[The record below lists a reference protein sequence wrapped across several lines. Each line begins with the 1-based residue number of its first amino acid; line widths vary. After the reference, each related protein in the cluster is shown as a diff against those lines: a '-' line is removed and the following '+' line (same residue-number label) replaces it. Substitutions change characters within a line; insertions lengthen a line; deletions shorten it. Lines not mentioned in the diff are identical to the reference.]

1 MNMSLKLGIAAICS
15 LLLAASL
22 RADVVTQNFE
32 AFPLNTTTPASNT
45 TVNGWMIND
54 TQIRNSLAGGVL
66 PYSGTNMA
74 VMLDGNFT
82 GTSGTNTYV
91 ETPLLSNGVGSVSF
105 YLRNWGTGVGP
116 YVCQVRFS
124 TNGTSWATAGAVTN
138 TSTTNWTAYT
148 VPVNIYAPVRLRLFK
163 GGATTDRSVV
173 VLEDISTTEA
183 PAKVEISDTA
193 ISPAS
198 PLAGQ
203 AVNISSVLTSSGQ
216 VSNIV
221 AQLRWSANGGSSNTI
236 SMATNSLSGGRYE
249 TITPITNQPA
259 FTVINYT
266 LAVTFSGPYA
276 SPTNTS
282 GSFFYRQAPPQSA
295 FTNLTVKGDFPF
307 ALDLVADRYW
317 TGLTN
322 VGAMV
327 AKSVYF
333 ETVNA
338 ATNRWSDPGQTNS
351 TLPIFGSVAT
361 NAPANIQIASTK
373 AGWLL
378 FNFNEQEQSYGVEQA
393 IYQTFNSWTNA
404 AAFTNYTIE
413 GWTLT
418 QGRATNTA
426 ALAFEGR
433 SIQFASNTAE
443 RAIASPELTNGIGS
457 ILFRYRNTVTN
468 GLSPAAFA
476 IQTRAT
482 TTNTWQTVTTV
493 TNILAPDY
501 LFYRHTINQFG
512 SKFVRVLATGP
523 AGAQLL
529 LDNIAV
535 STLQDPADVTI
546 VSHGVEPAAP
556 RAGETAVFATT
567 LAATA
572 PTLSTN
578 ATLYWAVSGGPSNT
592 LNLAYNSGTGRYEGS
607 FPTNNPELV
616 NINYTLVVSF
626 TGPHASFF
634 SPKTATGSFFYRQAA
649 PQSAFT
655 NLTVKGDLTRA
666 LELVADDYWIVVT
679 NVGARGATA
688 LYFETVNAA
697 TNQWRDPAQTRT
709 SLPIFG
715 PASTNTMTN
724 IQIASIPAGGLLFSF
739 DENIGRYGIQ
749 QATNQTFNTWSDVNF
764 GTYTNAGWILT
775 QGRIVTNAPFTF
787 EGRSVQ
793 FASNTAERAIA
804 SPELTN
810 GIGSILFRYRNTQ
823 TNLSPAA
830 FAIQT
835 RATTNDAWQTV
846 QTVSDIRTP
855 DYRFHSLT
863 VANLDLRYIRI
874 AATNGT
880 AVAQL
885 LIDDIIITRPGAV
898 VKYEGLTHTPT
909 NPTITNTV
917 TVTVNIT
924 ALNGAETNAPPTLW
938 FRAGDSGTN
947 DPISMI
953 NISGNTYSATIPRGA
968 IGLMQYYIE
977 TTYLNPATGG
987 SLTTKEPTDRTGM
1000 PAAYTNTDAVASTQN
1015 FAAFPLNTS
1024 NPPLNTTTNG
1034 WTINET
1040 QIRSSVPN
1048 LPNPPILPYSGT
1060 KLALLLDG
1068 TPSFNTSGTNAYV
1081 ETPLLSNGVG
1091 SVSFYLNWW
1100 RGAGPHICEVRFS
1113 TNGTDWVTAASV
1125 TKTSTTNWTAYT
1137 VPLNIYAPVRLR
1149 LAKGG
1154 NVTADQSLLLLDG
1167 INVTYPPVQVTASGF
1182 ELHPAYP
1189 SQEEPA
1195 TIACTIT
1202 SATTYHPAFNITGTL
1217 KYRSNNGVSG
1227 WTGWTS
1233 VPMTRNYSTMRFTGD
1248 IPPQLNLS
1256 EVEYYVESG
1265 FKGYNDGITG
1275 SDQSP
1280 MTFPESPLGYTLR
1293 RYISAYDRMN
1303 IRIGTNEIT
1312 DFEQLGN
1319 GQWEGVITFLTPT
1332 NQPAFG
1338 IDGYGFYN
1346 GTNVLS
1352 GFTGTWGD
1360 NNQFRTNMPLA
1371 GTATIGALPIIIRDN
1386 AIGQYIVRFDEN
1398 TGIYSVQRAA
1408 FQDFENWPA
1417 DDTLFGESYAAATLT
1432 QHTNSFE
1439 TWEPSNPNLTTAN
1452 FEVVEGWTNAY
1463 AYPTNWVIAPDLKT
1477 TAVNHRY
1484 LIEGGIVV
1492 TQRVGQAALL
1502 REGGGEV
1509 RIQSIFPGDTGSF
1522 AFDLRCASPNDFRPA
1537 IHPAVTNTHMRI
1549 DASSFG
1555 APEIPTNSSM
1565 NSVGYAY
1572 KSIIG
1577 NYIDANN
1584 YYEGRVVQINATQK
1598 QYQIWKR
1605 SGGVDIWRQ
1614 SSALVTGNI
1623 TDNETF
1629 RLMFFWTGTGPTS
1642 VSIRLQYGANVNVN
1656 YTDNPSLTPTYAFG
1670 LNGLDSSLSV
1680 EAVTVYA
1687 VTNSSFAINDTAIYA
1702 EDFTNSPPVGWDS
1715 SSGAWTASGSR
1726 YTRKGYTGLPITAR
1740 VQFSTDQLSW
1750 ETIDTWANLTHSNY
1764 RRYTAYPHKATNGYV
1779 KVENYLGDGYLIID
1793 NVERVAWRGK
1803 TVSTNGWQATN
1814 VWVDAIGK
1822 TGRGIELRKSRALG
1836 GASQEIWTPATEDGV
1851 SVISFDYRPAPG
1863 ATGPVAFA
1871 VEYEDR
1877 DFGIFVDP
1885 PLTAVTNATAPTNW
1899 VSFSYSIADRNLRP
1913 KIDRMRIRN
1922 LTPGH
1927 DDGLRIDN
1935 ITVTEPVPINDT
1947 TWWGYNVLVTSLKP
1961 AGIYTN
1967 ATTPWLARLADN
1979 TFGAFI
1985 NNSSTNGTG
1994 GASYA
1999 EYIPFIQSAKLPD
2012 GIGEIRF
2019 LYRAWDTNTSQ
2030 IQIVGTTSTNRYTT
2044 NEWTVLDTV
2053 IVNSTTYS
2061 EYYNAIFE
2069 RDYRHVALRV
2079 NSLFGNLGRVGVEN
2093 IMITAPLAADLRLS
2107 NLRTIPAVPL
2117 AGEGVQ
2123 VEVTVD
2129 DLFFSPSAIEL
2140 QLLHKMGTN
2149 AWGNHSGSIAYD
2161 MYVDQDNGTSFVF
2174 RSSNLIPQQAVD
2186 QVVQYQIKATF
2197 DGFFANKSSP
2207 KYYRNFVNPDHY
2219 WPVDLNRDK
2228 ATNTPYY
2235 IVFSCLPGQVWI
2247 NELNVADD
2255 RVLGGLLMPIGP
2267 QFVELVG
2274 VGNAGVGNWR
2284 IEVINPNF
2292 TTNSSYTIPGG
2303 TVIGS
2308 VTNSYGF
2315 YVLGDSTVGNR
2326 NLTLTSTLPDSA
2338 GIQLVRSMGAFED
2351 QVSYDVDSVSFP
2363 RPGAAMTNLVHNQR
2377 YVYAG
2382 VEQTEMVSYSLS
2394 LAGSGSNST
2403 DFAWSNAGDF
2413 LTIGTTNTGQTLIPW
2428 PTNDPPVGP
2437 NAYTGRVTIVS
2448 AAVSNQSGR
2457 VYFNANAEEA
2467 NLMPSVWYVTN
2478 LLNVSSNDWRQRT
2491 TDFGYTA
2498 AGTNYQVWCNQV
2510 TPPVFYR
2517 IGMSVAP

>member
-1 MNMSLKLGIAAICS
+1 MNVSLKLGIAAMCG
-15 LLLAASL
+15 LLGANTLH
-22 RADVVTQNFE
+22 ADVVTQDFE
-32 AFPLNTTTPASNT
+32 AFPLNTSNPPLQITT
-45 TVNGWMIND
+45 NGWTIND
-54 TQIRNSLAGGVL
+54 TQIRSSLSGVV
-66 PYSGTNMA
+66 PRGTKMA
-74 VMLDGNFT
+74 VMMDGYPPSL
-82 GTSGTNTYV
+82 TSGTNTYV
-91 ETPLLSNGVGSVSF
+91 QSPLLSNGVGTVSF
-105 YLRNWGTGVGP
+105 YLQSWAVAGGTGPFIGE
-116 YVCQVRFS
+116 VRYS
-124 TNGTSWATAGAVTN
+124 TNDTSWTTAASVTN
-138 TSTTNWTAYT
+138 TISTNWTAYAVT
-148 VPVNIYAPVRLRLFK
+148 LDVYVPVRLRIFK
-163 GGATTDRSVV
+163 GGATTNRSLV
-173 VLEDISTTEA
+173 VLDDISTTEA
-183 PAKVEISDTA
+183 PAKVEISDTVV
-193 ISPAS
+193 SPAS

-203 AVNISSVLTSSGQ
+203 AVNVSSVLTSSGQ

-249 TITPITNQPA
+249 TITPITNQTA

-295 FTNLTVKGDFPF
+295 FTSLTVKGDFPF

-327 AKSVYF
+327 AKSVFF

-338 ATNRWSDPGQTNS
+338 ATNRWSDPGQTHS
-351 TLPIFGSVAT
+351 TLPSFGSVAT

-393 IYQTFNSWTNA
+393 IYQSFNSWTNA

-418 QGRATNTA
+418 QGCATNTA
-426 ALAFEGR
+426 ALAFEGL

-482 TTNTWQTVTTV
+482 TTNAWQTVTTV

-535 STLQDPADVTI
+535 STLEDPADVTI

-607 FPTNNPELV
+607 FPTTIPELV
-616 NINYTLVVSF
+616 NINYTLDVSF

-634 SPKTATGSFFYRQAA
+634 SPKTATGSFFYRQAV

-739 DENIGRYGIQ
+739 DENIGRYGIL
-749 QATNQTFNTWSDVNF
+749 QATSETFNTWSDFNF

-775 QGRIVTNAPFTF
+775 QGRIVTNAPLTF

-810 GIGSILFRYRNTQ
+810 GIGTVLFRYRNTQ

-846 QTVSDIRTP
+846 QIVSDIKTP

-863 VANLDLRYIRI
+863 VANQDLRYIRI

-880 AVAQL
+880 AAAQL
-885 LIDDIIITRPGAV
+885 LIDDIIITHPGAV
-898 VKYEGLTHTPT
+898 VKYEGLIHTPT

-953 NISGNTYSATIPRGA
+953 NTSGNTYSATIPRGVR
-968 IGLMQYYIE
+968 GLMQYYIE
-977 TTYLNPATGG
+977 TTYLNPATGD

-1015 FAAFPLNTS
+1015 FADFPLNTS

-1034 WTINET
+1034 WSINET
-1040 QIRSSVPN
+1040 QIRSS
-1048 LPNPPILPYSGT
+1048 LSNPAIAPYSGT
-1060 KLALLLDG
+1060 KFALLLDG
-1068 TPSFNTSGTNAYV
+1068 TPSLFTSGTNAYV

-1113 TNGTDWVTAASV
+1113 TNGTDWVTAAAV

-1137 VPLNIYAPVRLR
+1137 VSLNIYAPVRLR

-1167 INVTYPPVQVTASGF
+1167 INITYPPVQVTASGF
-1182 ELHPAYP
+1182 GLHPAYP

-1195 TIACTIT
+1195 TIACTIA

-1217 KYRSNNGVSG
+1217 KYRVNDQVSG
-1227 WTGWTS
+1227 WPTNWTS

-1280 MTFPESPLGYTLR
+1280 MRFPETTLDYSLR
-1293 RYISAYDRMN
+1293 RYISNYERMS

-1319 GQWEGVITFLTPT
+1319 GRWEGVITFLTHT

-1338 IDGYGFYN
+1338 IDGYGRYN
-1346 GTNVLS
+1346 GTNVLN
-1352 GFTGTWGD
+1352 GFAGTWGD

-1432 QHTNSFE
+1432 QHIQPFESWALSDLNLSAASFE
-1439 TWEPSNPNLTTAN
+1439 FA
-1452 FEVVEGWTNAY
+1452 EGWTNAY
-1463 AYPTNWVIAPDLKT
+1463 AYPTNYVIDPDALT
-1477 TAVNHRY
+1477 TAVNQKY
-1484 LIEGGIVV
+1484 VIKGGIVV
-1492 TQRVGQAALL
+1492 TQLVGQAALL
-1502 REGGGEV
+1502 NTVGEV
-1509 RIQSIFPGDTGSF
+1509 RIQSGFPGDTGSF

-1537 IHPAVTNTHMRI
+1537 IYPSLTNESIMIEARI
-1549 DASSFG
+1549 KATDM
-1555 APEIPTNSSM
+1555 PTNSAM
-1565 NSVGYAY
+1565 NSIGYAY
-1572 KSIIG
+1572 TSIIG
-1577 NYIDANN
+1577 AYSDPNN
-1584 YYEGRVVQINATQK
+1584 YYELRIAQTAINNSRFEIWQK
-1598 QYQIWKR
+1598 SVGSLTLRGI
-1605 SGGVDIWRQ
+1605 
-1614 SSALVTGNI
+1614 SAALNNSI
-1623 TDNETF
+1623 TNEMTVSL
-1629 RLMFFWTGTGPTS
+1629 LMFREASQWRLKGFQGTTERFNVLSSVPLTGTG
-1642 VSIRLQYGANVNVN
+1642 I
-1656 YTDNPSLTPTYAFG
+1656 G
-1670 LNGLDSSLSV
+1670 LNAMDASPSV
-1680 EAVTVYA
+1680 DWVRVYA
-1687 VTNSSFAINDTAIYA
+1687 VSNSNYSALDEIYA
-1702 EDFTNSPPVGWDS
+1702 DDFTNSPPTGWDS
-1715 SSGAWTASGSR
+1715 SSGAWTVSDGR
-1726 YTRKGYTGLPITAR
+1726 YTRKGYTGSAMKAR
-1740 VQFSTDQLSW
+1740 VDYSTNLGSSW
-1750 ETIDTWANLTHSNY
+1750 TTIVDYPNLTHSDY
-1764 RRYTAYPHKATNGYV
+1764 RRYTTTVHNATNGLIRV
-1779 KVENYLGDGYLIID
+1779 RNIEGSGYMIID
-1793 NVERVAWRGK
+1793 YAERVAWRSK
-1803 TVSTNGWQATN
+1803 DVSTNGWQATN

-1871 VEYEDR
+1871 IEYEER
-1877 DFGIFVDP
+1877 GFLGVWKS
-1885 PLTAVTNATAPTNW
+1885 LTAVTNATAPTNW

-1913 KIDRMRIRN
+1913 NMYRMRIRN

-1947 TWWGYNVLVTSLKP
+1947 TWWGYNVLVTSKKP
-1961 AGIYTN
+1961 AGIVDNTN
-1967 ATTPWLARLADN
+1967 SPWRARLERN

-2161 MYVDQDNGTSFVF
+2161 MYVDQDYGTSFVF

-2247 NELNVADD
+2247 NELNVADNAYWD
-2255 RVLGGLLMPIGP
+2255 SMMIPPPPGP
-2267 QFVELVG
+2267 QFVELAG

-2303 TVIGS
+2303 TTIGS
-2308 VTNSYGF
+2308 ATNSYGF

-2326 NLTLTSTLPDSA
+2326 TLTLTSTLPSSA

-2351 QVSYDVDSVSFP
+2351 QVSYDVDSVSIP

-2382 VEQTEMVSYSLS
+2382 LENTIFVSYSLS

-2428 PTNDPPVGP
+2428 PTNGPVVPGE
-2437 NAYTGRVTIVS
+2437 YTGTAVIES
-2448 AAVSNQSGR
+2448 AWRSTGL
-2457 VYFNANAEEA
+2457 VYFDVSTQATNLVPTVWYAT
-2467 NLMPSVWYVTN
+2467 NLMNIAWQPATN
-2478 LLNVSSNDWRQRT
+2478 GFNWSRSNT
-2491 TDFGYTA
+2491 TYRAWCHQVPPPAFYTIKVN
-2498 AGTNYQVWCNQV
+2498 T
-2510 TPPVFYR
+2510 
-2517 IGMSVAP
+2517 AP